1 LTAGSCRRPSAG
13 FFPAPAPRLTW
24 FWHLFAGKPLLQISP
39 YSVPGLTALALAY
52 DLRRDGDQLF
62 VVVSSNR
69 AWDDVTAS
77 PATKE
82 FFRRV
87 APLGI

>member
-1 LTAGSCRRPSAG
+1 
-13 FFPAPAPRLTW
+13 
-24 FWHLFAGKPLLQISP
+24 
-39 YSVPGLTALALAY
+39 LALAY